1 MLPPPCPPEPSE
13 AWRVFE
19 HVLQQLLRPS
29 PPPKP
34 VRARRRRAGRR
45 ARDKKARQQVS
56 QSA

>member
-1 MLPPPCPPEPSE
+1 MQAPPCPPEPSE

-29 PPPKP
+29 PKP
-34 VRARRRRAGRR
+34 VRARRRAGRR
-45 ARDKKARQQVS
+45 ARDKKARRQVS

>member
-19 HVLQQLLRPS
+19 HVLHQLLRPS
-29 PPPKP
+29 PPLKP
-34 VRARRRRAGRR
+34 VRARRRAGRR

>member
-29 PPPKP
+29 PPLKP
-34 VRARRRRAGRR
+34 VRARRRAGRR